1 MVVEVKR
8 EPPIVS
14 EEEIKE
20 HISNVSSMK
29 NNVDAIASQIAMIP
43 ALEMTI

>member
-1 MVVEVKR
+1 MSR
-8 EPPIVS
+8 EPPLVS
-14 EEEIKE
+14 EEEIKD
-20 HISNVSSMK
+20 HIINVSSMK